1 MHLDPDRLTRDQRQ
15 AVASWLEANGC
26 RDHIALEP
34 VTVRGRRAWYTPLC
48 RKDPKAIRRIPVID
62 GVPVRSRE
70 RSVRIR
76 VPLAAYLPREPRH
89 A

>member
-1 MHLDPDRLTRDQRQ
+1 MHLDPYRLTRDQRQ

-34 VTVRGRRAWYTPLC
+34 ITVRGRRAWYTPLC
-48 RKDPKAIRRIPVID
+48 RKDPKALRRITVDKNGELP
-62 GVPVRSRE
+62 RHRE

-76 VPLAAYLPREPRH
+76 IPLADYLPR
-89 A
+89 